1 MKKLYLLRH
10 AKTSH
15 NSSTGNDFD
24 RALEEKGKNQVKS
37 LIHFFN
43 HNLVSSPID
52 CLVSSAKR
60 TRQTFEG
67 IRPALERNTPI
78 STINFDDELY
88 LASAES
94 MLEKI
99 WNYSSSNN
107 LFVVGHNNGISD
119 MACYLTEKEVLF
131 GTAEFILLSFECDS
145 WNEISKGTATIEN
158 RFCPSSSLE

>member
-10 AKTSH
+10 AKTAQH
-15 NSSTGNDFD
+15 SSTGNDFD
-24 RALEEKGKNQVKS
+24 RALEEKGKRQVKS
-37 LIHFFN
+37 LAHFIN

-60 TRQTFEG
+60 TCQTFEG
-67 IRPALERNTPI
+67 IRPALEKDTPI

-94 MLEKI
+94 MLKTI

-119 MACYLTEKEVLF
+119 LASYLTEKEILF
-131 GTAEFILLSFECDS
+131 GTAELILLSFECDS
-145 WNEISKGTATIEN
+145 WNEISKGTARIEN
-158 RFCPSSSLE
+158 RFRSSSLE